1 MARKRVSEKEI
12 VVSAPVPVRH
22 KLATPRSPRRSAA
35 TPAAASAPEPLLLP
49 NRLLTW
55 HTPIGKP
62 AATRAVHPK
71 KIGCAPNSNCA
82 FKSPPLNLLLSLSGL
97 FILPQYRQQAALNL

>member
-35 TPAAASAPEPLLLP
+35 TSAPE
-49 NRLLTW
+49 TA
-55 HTPIGKP
+55 P
-62 AATRAVHPK
+62 AAEQIAHLAYSYWEARGYQGGSPEEDWLRAE
-71 KIGCAPNSNCA
+71 
-82 FKSPPLNLLLSLSGL
+82 
-97 FILPQYRQQAALNL
+97 QQLRAQTSAA

>member
-35 TPAAASAPEPLLLP
+35 TPAAASAPE
-49 NRLLTW
+49 TA
-55 HTPIGKP
+55 P
-62 AATRAVHPK
+62 AAEQIAHLAYSYWEARGYQGGSPEEDWLRAE
-71 KIGCAPNSNCA
+71 
-82 FKSPPLNLLLSLSGL
+82 
-97 FILPQYRQQAALNL
+97 QQLRVQISAT